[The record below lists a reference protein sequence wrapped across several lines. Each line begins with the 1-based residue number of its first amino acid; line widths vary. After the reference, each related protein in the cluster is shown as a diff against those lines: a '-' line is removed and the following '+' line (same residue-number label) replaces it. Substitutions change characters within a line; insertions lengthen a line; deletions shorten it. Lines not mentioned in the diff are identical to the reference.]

1 MSDLPLAFVAKKLL
15 TALVLPPVGLVLLVL
30 LGWRLASR
38 PVRPWP
44 RMGKGMIGLG
54 LLSLVLLSLPV
65 VSDALLRAQERYPAV
80 TAETLQQAEAIVI
93 LGGGMYYNAPEYGQD
108 VVNHWS
114 LERVRYGAYVQRQQ
128 PLPILVTG
136 GAPSGGRPEAEA
148 MRDVLVQEFRGQ
160 VQWVENASLDT
171 AENARYSARLL
182 HASGVKTIALITH
195 GWHLTRAVPLF
206 EREGLTVIPAPTGFT
221 TSSSLWLFR
230 WLPSAAAFEDS
241 SIALREALGRLV
253 LR

>member
-65 VSDALLRAQERYPAV
+65 VSDALLRAQECYPAV

-182 HASGVKTIALITH
+182 HASGVKTIVLVTH

-206 EREGLTVIPAPTGFT
+206 EREGLTVIPAPMGFAT
-221 TSSSLWLFR
+221 PSRLWYFQYM
-230 WLPSAAAFEDS
+230 PSPKAFEDS